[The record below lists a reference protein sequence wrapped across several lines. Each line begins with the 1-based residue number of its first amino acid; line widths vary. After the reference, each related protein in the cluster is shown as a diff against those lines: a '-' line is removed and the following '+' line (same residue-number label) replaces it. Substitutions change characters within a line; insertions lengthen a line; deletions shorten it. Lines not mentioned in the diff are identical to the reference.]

1 MEIRKRNFWERF
13 KMAVWLLFSNK
24 PLIDLYETGLE
35 DGANNTVKDFCKIK
49 QTLVPLLQELA
60 YPSLRE
66 HMIAPP
72 NCQELGLTQFVLPS
86 DILHNIVSDMPEEPV
101 ELIVCNY
108 QAKAVTYTFREN
120 AMIRQ
125 MYDAARLSAYIE
137 SEKRNAAACLAKKLI
152 DEGFMIS
159 RKMASINPH
168 DVCVNYSVL
177 TYNKV

>member
-24 PLIDLYETGLE
+24 PLIDLYETGLK

-60 YPSLRE
+60 YPSLCE

-72 NCQELGLTQFVLPS
+72 NCQELELIQHALPS
-86 DILHNIVSDMPEEPV
+86 DVIHNIVSCVPEEPV
-101 ELIVCNY
+101 EFKVCHY
-108 QAKAVTYTFREN
+108 QAKVVTYTLREN